1 MSFGYNQYL
10 YGNSSYR
17 NPSLVSSYS
26 ITKNEEKQNL
36 NQSSQF
42 NIAGKMAISTTPIN
56 YHYIRRSPTPSQS
69 TIQKNNSN
77 VEVPKQNNLTDNLN
91 KNFLGNYYN
100 NANKPGINQYNNNN
114 EIINRSPQYNNIY
127 SNPITQRN
135 SPSYNLRQNKNEEL
149 NRLTDQFEKM
159 LISNNPNPS
168 QQYQN
173 NSITQNNNGLNINS
187 NIRTEQTDNLL
198 NNTLPQRNITPYKNQ
213 NNSLSQSLNPYQSQN
228 QGQINPISQQLYQ
241 NPVKTNS
248 LTQPLNSYQ
257 INNQNYNSYQPKIQ
271 NEISQPQII
280 GYKSGNTNSP
290 NYYQN
295 SSQKSLYQNSYLNSQ
310 NSNIYSIKTP
320 YNNQKDASLNPWLQN
335 LDSHQK
341 TKESQIEVLKYST
354 YTKGGVS
361 IDGRNKTNQDS
372 SIAKSHSST
381 EYSFGVFDGH
391 GPDGHFV
398 SQAIKQYFESQ
409 PSTNLS
415 SKENLTLTFNS
426 LSKFIQSQ
434 KSFDVFNSGS
444 TCVFVHI
451 TSNKIICGNCGD
463 SRAIIISGVSNN
475 VIQLSHDHKPE
486 LPEERKRIEQSGG
499 RVDRVYGMGPY
510 RVWMKNENYPGLAM
524 SRSIGDG
531 IAHNIGVSDLP
542 EIIEFEIDKVKPLAL
557 IVASD
562 GVWEFMTN
570 EDVKNEISKFLYS
583 SDSDSCA
590 KSICE
595 KARNFWEKN
604 GIYCDDITAVVV
616 FFKN

>member
-290 NYYQN
+290 N
-295 SSQKSLYQNSYLNSQ
+295 
-310 NSNIYSIKTP
+310 
-320 YNNQKDASLNPWLQN
+320 
-335 LDSHQK
+335 
-341 TKESQIEVLKYST
+341 
-354 YTKGGVS
+354 
-361 IDGRNKTNQDS
+361 
-372 SIAKSHSST
+372 
-381 EYSFGVFDGH
+381 
-391 GPDGHFV
+391 
-398 SQAIKQYFESQ
+398 
-409 PSTNLS
+409 
-415 SKENLTLTFNS
+415 
-426 LSKFIQSQ
+426 
-434 KSFDVFNSGS
+434 
-444 TCVFVHI
+444 
-451 TSNKIICGNCGD
+451 
-463 SRAIIISGVSNN
+463 
-475 VIQLSHDHKPE
+475 
-486 LPEERKRIEQSGG
+486 
-499 RVDRVYGMGPY
+499 
-510 RVWMKNENYPGLAM
+510 
-524 SRSIGDG
+524 
-531 IAHNIGVSDLP
+531 
-542 EIIEFEIDKVKPLAL
+542 
-557 IVASD
+557 
-562 GVWEFMTN
+562 
-570 EDVKNEISKFLYS
+570 
-583 SDSDSCA
+583 
-590 KSICE
+590 
-595 KARNFWEKN
+595 
-604 GIYCDDITAVVV
+604 
-616 FFKN
+616 